1 MEIKVSNLGAI
12 REGTFDFAKR
22 FSVFCGPNG
31 TGKTYFA
38 YVIYGLLKRK
48 IHIPGKEKLA
58 ETLVNKK
65 KATMEIDFLKLAK
78 YRESLIEATI
88 RDIDELFGIGE
99 SDAMRI
105 FKGFDCSFS
114 TNNDDFKQ
122 IIIQSRIATQQNIQ
136 GVNIRIEKEAGST
149 QVLLYVIDESIPT
162 NIISSFRF
170 FLDSHIYYLLSIY
183 PIGGVEIF
191 PVERNSIY
199 TFSKELSIRKQDA
212 LDHMQMLMNKKERI
226 DVFDL
231 LSSKRYPMPIRDGL
245 NIAEDLTEVRKYNS
259 PVSDFAKYM
268 ESDLLHGNVQ
278 ISSEGEIQFK
288 PTKSPQ
294 TVLPIQMTASVIK
307 TLSSLDVYLHHNAK
321 LNDLIIIDEPEINLH
336 PDNQIMVARMLV
348 RLMNHG
354 FRILI
359 STHSDYIIREINN
372 MVMMSNKNSAIVKEM
387 VKKGKYLNDEYINP
401 QDLGVYYFNYAT
413 KRNKQVTV
421 QKVNVEESGFS
432 VPSIEKTI
440 QEQNSIAEDLYYG
453 IKYDSKELSK

>member
-1 MEIKVSNLGAI
+1 MEIKVNNLGAI
-12 REGTFDFAKR
+12 KEGAFDLTKR
-22 FSVFCGPNG
+22 FSIFCGPNG
-31 TGKTYFA
+31 TGKTYLA

-48 IHIPGKEKLA
+48 IHVPGKEKLA

-65 KATMEIDFLKLAK
+65 KASMEIDFPKLAK
-78 YRESLIEATI
+78 YRESLISTTV
-88 RDIDELFGIGE
+88 RNIDELFGIGE

-105 FKGFDCSFS
+105 FKDFVCSFT

-122 IIIQSRIATQQNIQ
+122 IIIQSKIATQQNIQ
-136 GVNIRIEKEAGST
+136 GVNIRIEKEVGST
-149 QVLLYVIDESIPT
+149 QMLLYVIDESIPT
-162 NIISSFRF
+162 NIIGNFRF

-212 LDHMQMLMNKKERI
+212 LDHMQMLMNKKKQI

-245 NIAEDLTEVRKYNS
+245 NIAEDLTEIRKYNS
-259 PVSDFAKYM
+259 PVADFAKYM
-268 ESDLLHGNVQ
+268 ESELLHGNVQ

-288 PTKSPQ
+288 PTKSPK

-307 TLSSLDVYLHHNAK
+307 TLSSLDVYLHHNAIP
-321 LNDLIIIDEPEINLH
+321 NDLIIIDEPEINLH

-372 MVMMSNKNSAIVKEM
+372 MVMMSNKESAIVKEM
-387 VKKGKYLNDEYINP
+387 VEKGKYLSDEYIDPN
-401 QDLGVYYFNYAT
+401 DLGVYYFNYAS
-413 KRNKQVTV
+413 KRNKQVVV
-421 QKVNVEESGFS
+421 QKVNVEDSGFTIA
-432 VPSIEKTI
+432 SIDKTI
-440 QEQNSIAEDLYYG
+440 QEQNTIAEELYYG
-453 IKYDSKELSK
+453 IKYGN

>member
-1 MEIKVSNLGAI
+1 MEIKVNNLGAI
-12 REGTFDFAKR
+12 KEGTYDLTKR
-22 FSVFCGPNG
+22 FSIFCGPNG
-31 TGKTYFA
+31 TGKTYLA

-65 KATMEIDFLKLAK
+65 KASMEIDFSKLAK
-78 YRESLIEATI
+78 YRESLISTTV
-88 RDIDELFGIGE
+88 RNIDELFGIGE

-105 FKGFDCSFS
+105 FKDFVCSFT

-122 IIIQSRIATQQNIQ
+122 IIIQSKIATLQNIQ

-149 QVLLYVIDESIPT
+149 QMLLYVIDESIPT
-162 NIISSFRF
+162 NIIGNFRF
-170 FLDSHIYYLLSIY
+170 FLDSHLYYLLSIY

-212 LDHMQMLMNKKERI
+212 LDHMQMLMNKKKQI

-245 NIAEDLTEVRKYNS
+245 NIAEDLTEIRKYNS
-259 PVSDFAKYM
+259 PVVDFAKYM
-268 ESDLLHGNVQ
+268 ESDLLHGSVQ

-288 PTKSPQ
+288 PTKSPK

-321 LNDLIIIDEPEINLH
+321 PNDLIIIDEPEINLH

-372 MVMMSNKNSAIVKEM
+372 MVMMSNKESAVVKEM
-387 VKKGKYLNDEYINP
+387 VEKGKYLSDEYIDP
-401 QDLGVYYFNYAT
+401 SDLGVYYFNYAS
-413 KRNKQVTV
+413 KRNKQVVV
-421 QKVNVEESGFS
+421 QKVNVEDSGFTIA
-432 VPSIEKTI
+432 SIDKTI
-440 QEQNSIAEDLYYG
+440 QEQNTIAEDLYYG
-453 IKYDSKELSK
+453 IKYGN

>member
-1 MEIKVSNLGAI
+1 MEIKVNNLGAI
-12 REGTFDFAKR
+12 KEGTFDLTKR

-31 TGKTYFA
+31 TGKTYLA

-48 IHIPGKEKLA
+48 IHIPGKEKLS
-58 ETLVNKK
+58 ETLVNKR
-65 KATMEIDFLKLAK
+65 KAIMEIDFPKLVK
-78 YRESLIEATI
+78 YRESLISATI
-88 RDIDELFGIGE
+88 RNIDELFGIGE
-99 SDAMRI
+99 SDATRI
-105 FKGFDCSFS
+105 FKDFGCSFT
-114 TNNDDFKQ
+114 TNKDEFRQ
-122 IIIQSRIATQQNIQ
+122 LIIQSRITTQQNIQ
-136 GVNIRIEKEAGST
+136 GVNIRIEKVEGSS
-149 QVLLYVIDESIPT
+149 QIGLSVIDESIPT
-162 NIISSFRF
+162 SIIGSFRF

-212 LDHMQMLMNKKERI
+212 LDHMQMLMNKKKQI

-288 PTKSPQ
+288 PVKSPK

-307 TLSSLDVYLHHNAK
+307 TLSSLDVYLHHNARP
-321 LNDLIIIDEPEINLH
+321 NDLIIIDEPEINLH

-372 MVMMSNKNSAIVKEM
+372 MVMMSNKESAIVKEM
-387 VKKGKYLNDEYINP
+387 VEKGKYLSDEYIDP
-401 QDLGVYYFNYAT
+401 HDIGVYYFNYAS
-413 KRNKQVTV
+413 KRNKQVVV
-421 QKVNVEESGFS
+421 QKVNVEDSGFS
-432 VPSIEKTI
+432 IASIDKTI
-440 QEQNSIAEDLYYG
+440 QEQNTIAEELYYG
-453 IKYDSKELSK
+453 IKYGD

>member
-1 MEIKVSNLGAI
+1 MEIKVNNLGAI
-12 REGTFDFAKR
+12 KEGTFDLTKR
-22 FSVFCGPNG
+22 FSIFCGPNG
-31 TGKTYFA
+31 TGKTYLA

-48 IHIPGKEKLA
+48 IHIPGKEKLS

-65 KATMEIDFLKLAK
+65 KAIMEIDFSRLAK
-78 YRESLIEATI
+78 YRESLVSATK
-88 RDIDELFGIGE
+88 RNIDELFGIGE

-105 FKGFDCSFS
+105 FKDFDCSFT
-114 TNNDDFKQ
+114 TNKDDFKQ
-122 IIIQSRIATQQNIQ
+122 IIVQSKIATQQNIQ
-136 GVNIRIEKEAGST
+136 GVNIKIDKEAGST
-149 QVLLYVIDESIPT
+149 QVVLYVIDESIPT
-162 NIISSFRF
+162 SVISSFRF
-170 FLDSHIYYLLSIY
+170 FLDSHIYYLLSIF

-212 LDHMQMLMNKKERI
+212 LDHMQILMNKKKQI

-288 PTKSPQ
+288 PTKSPK

-321 LNDLIIIDEPEINLH
+321 PNDLIIIDEPEINLH

-372 MVMMSNKNSAIVKEM
+372 MVMMSNKKSATVKEM
-387 VKKGKYLNDEYINP
+387 VEKGKYQSDEYIDP
-401 QDLGVYYFNYAT
+401 SDLGVYYFNYAS
-413 KRNKQVTV
+413 KRNKQVVV
-421 QKVNVEESGFS
+421 QKVNVEDSGFTIA
-432 VPSIEKTI
+432 SIDKTI
-440 QEQNSIAEDLYYG
+440 QEQNTIAEELYYG
-453 IKYDSKELSK
+453 IKYGN